1 MTLEA
6 GIAGKLRQQDF
17 GAVGHIA
24 YARKQRGR
32 GRGRKKE
39 GWREGG
45 MLLLSPPPNLSIGNA
60 PPTVGRSPHFT
71 DPNQD
76 GPLQDAQRPVIQVIP
91 CLIRLTVET
100 DHDRF
105 ELESHPE
112 GQRLCIGKA
121 GAHTFSMLLN
131 CWKIIIKE

>member
-32 GRGRKKE
+32 GKVRKKE

-60 PPTVGRSPHFT
+60 PPTVGRSLHFT
-71 DPNQD
+71 DPNQG

-100 DHDRF
+100 DHDRY